1 MRFLAAIFICLIF
14 TLSAYAQYDELLG
27 LSQEQPVTTSG
38 PTPEEITQ
46 DKSQN
51 KAEEIEDKPI
61 SAPAV
66 DVKKQSEELLPYGSQ
81 LFQGQLAQDKP
92 SGLNPNYQIAPG
104 DQINVSIWGPTTFSQ
119 ILTVDQQGN
128 IFIPE
133 VGPVSVGGVRVSE
146 LNDRVEHQVR
156 RIYTSNVKVYTNLGG
171 TQPVSIFVTG
181 NVTSPGRYSGVST
194 YTILHYISLAGGID
208 PVRGSYRD
216 IELIRGGKTLETFDI
231 YAFLNEGVSPK
242 SQLKDGDTILVKPQL
257 TSISAEG
264 SVKSHYRFEFTKSII
279 TGEDLMKLS
288 TPFPD
293 VTNVSVS
300 GTRNGEPFLDYVDLK
315 TFKTMRIFDGDSV
328 TFLQGKIGE
337 LINIRIEGQHQGP
350 REMVVPLGTKL
361 VDVLDYIPVDKKLSN
376 TDAIRLK
383 RKSVALQ
390 QKKSLSE
397 SLDRLERKALSRTPL
412 NAADAAQKAQEV
424 AYLTRFIAR
433 IRQIE
438 PEGRVVVSTKD
449 GFENVLLEND
459 DEIIVPA
466 ATALVTVNGEVYDPK
481 AVVYKKGKG
490 KEYYINKA
498 GGFSDFADEKGVLVF
513 KANGESIPFE
523 KTNIEAGDEI
533 IVLPKFKLNKL
544 QVAKEILDVLSKA
557 TIAVALPIS
566 IAND

>member
-1 MRFLAAIFICLIF
+1 MRFLAMIFLCFIIALP
-14 TLSAYAQYDELLG
+14 AHAQYDELLG
-27 LSQEQPVTTSG
+27 LSTEQVVTPNG
-38 PTPEEITQ
+38 PTPEEIQ
-46 DKSQN
+46 AQPKENPDDQ
-51 KAEEIEDKPI
+51 EI
-61 SAPAV
+61 SAPPA
-66 DVKKQSEELLPYGSQ
+66 DVKKQVEGLMPYGSQ

-92 SGLNPNYQIAPG
+92 SGLNPNYQIAAG

-128 IFIPE
+128 IFIPD

-146 LNDRVEHQVR
+146 LNERVEQQVR

-208 PVRGSYRD
+208 PVRGSFRE

-231 YAFLNEGVSPK
+231 YAFLNEGVAPK

-257 TSISAEG
+257 TSIAAEG

-279 TGEDLMKLS
+279 TGDDLINLS

-300 GTRNGEPFLDYVDLK
+300 GTRNGNPFLDYVDLK
-315 TFKTMRIFDGDSV
+315 TFKTMRIFDGDNV

-337 LINIRIEGQHQGP
+337 LINVRIEGQHQGP

-361 VDVLDYIPVDKKLSN
+361 VDVLDYVPVDKNLSN
-376 TDAIRLK
+376 TDAVRLK
-383 RKSVALQ
+383 RRSVALQ

-424 AYLTRFIAR
+424 AYLTRFISR
-433 IRQIE
+433 IRLIE

-466 ATALVTVNGEVYDPK
+466 ATALVMVNGEVYDPK
-481 AVVYKKGKG
+481 AVVYKKGKD

-498 GGFSDFADEKGVLVF
+498 GGFSDFADEKGILVF

-523 KTNIEAGDEI
+523 KTNVEAGDEI

-544 QVAKEILDVLSKA
+544 QVAKEMLDVLSKA